1 MTFEREMYCEKG
13 CRKREEEK
21 DGDGWLNRIA
31 DGPLDSRCPAILKQ
45 GILDHSYHSAPQR
58 SCGTLT
64 ALDLPLII
72 TLIPALALHRDV
84 GMMKLCELYGRRAR
98 LVVPTS

>member
-1 MTFEREMYCEKG
+1 MDPSIHVAPQFRHRLATQ
-13 CRKREEEK
+13 
-21 DGDGWLNRIA
+21 
-31 DGPLDSRCPAILKQ
+31 LKQ

-58 SCGTLT
+58 SYGTLT
-64 ALDLPLII
+64 VLDLPLII

-98 LVVPTS
+98 LVVLTS